1 LVPPLICL
9 RGGLGRGFK
18 IDKNDRLRQPPL
30 VLNLDVSTSKFH
42 TSIWVGGQKTLGQAV
57 IFLTFVLNY
66 FRLEK
71 GVVLKST
78 GSRYRVLFGDG
89 KIIDCSIK
97 GKLRIKEFRTTNP
110 VAVGDN
116 VLFETEKKTNSGI
129 ITEVLDRKNWILRKA
144 SNLSK
149 HSQIIA
155 ANIDQVFLMI
165 TIILPETPVEFI
177 DRFLITAEAY
187 RVPAKIIIN
196 KTDLYG
202 ENELA
207 RMEYL
212 EALYKNIGYDCLR
225 LSLKEQTNL
234 DALRQL
240 MKGKTSLISGNSGV
254 GKTTLLNA
262 FDPLLNLK
270 TARISD
276 YHKQGKHITTFPEMH
291 KMPFGGYV
299 IDTPGIRG
307 FGVVDMERNEIYH
320 FFREIFTISK
330 KCRFNNCLHLDE
342 PGCAVRDAVEK
353 GEIAFLRYKSYLN
366 IMDGDNGKYR

>member
-1 LVPPLICL
+1 M
-9 RGGLGRGFK
+9 
-18 IDKNDRLRQPPL
+18 
-30 VLNLDVSTSKFH
+30 
-42 TSIWVGGQKTLGQAV
+42 
-57 IFLTFVLNY
+57 
-66 FRLEK
+66 EK
-71 GVVLKST
+71 GIVLKST
-78 GSRYRVLFGDG
+78 GSRYRVLYGDG
-89 KIIDCSIK
+89 LTIDCSIK
-97 GKLRIKEFRTTNP
+97 GKLRIQEFRTTNP
-110 VAVGDN
+110 IAVGDN
-116 VLFETEKKTNSGI
+116 ILFEIDKKTDSGI
-129 ITEVLDRKNWILRKA
+129 ITEVLDRRNWILRKA

-155 ANIDQVFLMI
+155 ANIDQVFLMV

-202 ENELA
+202 EEEFA
-207 RMEYL
+207 RLDQL
-212 EALYKNIGYDCLR
+212 EKIYKNIGYECIR
-225 LSLKEQTNL
+225 LSMKDMINLEALKHSL
-234 DALRQL
+234 
-240 MKGKTSLISGNSGV
+240 KGKTSLISGNSGV

-262 FDPLLNLK
+262 LNPLLNLK
-270 TARISD
+270 TAEISD

-291 KMPFGGYV
+291 KMPFGGFV

-307 FGVVDMERNEIYH
+307 FGVVDMDRNEIYH
-320 FFREIFTISK
+320 FFREIFRFSR

-342 PGCAVRDAVEK
+342 PGCAVRSAVES